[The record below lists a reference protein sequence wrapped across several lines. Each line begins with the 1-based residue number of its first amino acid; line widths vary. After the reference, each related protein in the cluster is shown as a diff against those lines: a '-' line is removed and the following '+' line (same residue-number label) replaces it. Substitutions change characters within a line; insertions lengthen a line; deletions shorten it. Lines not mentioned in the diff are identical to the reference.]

1 MRIRSF
7 SALSLGLLITAAGCG
22 QTASEPAGV
31 PGTST
36 VISLES
42 MSIDIRRPDAGI
54 PDALRIK
61 SSDIAA
67 QRVVLLKYPGPITAE
82 QDRTLRRVAEKVY
95 TYLPEYS
102 YLVRKPAGMELADF
116 QRQAGAM
123 WGGLYQPQYKLSRAV
138 AAVSPQSALTAA
150 NAQRIVM
157 VQAYPDAQIDDV
169 VSRIRG
175 LGVREIV
182 GQGQGAF
189 FSKIRLLLTEAQ
201 ILQFRDA
208 IAQIPEVFWVDI
220 EGRRVLLNDTTIW
233 VGQSGLAGGQTTPL
247 FSKGLYGQ
255 GQIVAVLDTGIDPD
269 MCYFRDTALGLPP
282 RNECNGGTV
291 VNMNQRK
298 VIAVDFLYTNE
309 CNGGINNNEWDNQ
322 DHGTHVAGTVAGD
335 NFANPLIHDTGD
347 GMAPGAKLVIQDG
360 GYAVNN
366 CADLP
371 GIGCPVV
378 DLNPIFQQTYTQ
390 GARIHTNSWGDNEN
404 APIQNDYT
412 AASQDADEFM
422 WNHKDFLIV
431 FAAGNSG
438 PGDESVS
445 SPSTGKSVL
454 SVGSTQRGTSAD
466 TMSGFSSCGPT
477 DDGRIKPEIVV
488 PGSSI
493 VSANSD
499 NNATSNNCGR
509 ITMSGTS
516 MATPGAAGFA
526 ALVRQY
532 YMDGWYPTG
541 AAVAANGF
549 TPSASLLRASLV
561 NSGNRLTTATP
572 IPGNCQG
579 WGRVLLDDTLFFT
592 GDTRQLFVKDDTAGF
607 PQGST
612 NETHTYN
619 FSVVAGSAFKA
630 TLAWTDFPSTPAA
643 MPHINND
650 IDLEVTGPGGT
661 YFGNVFTA
669 GQSTTGGT
677 ADRINT
683 LEQVVLTAPV
693 AGTYTVKVRSFNIP
707 NGPQPYSLVVTASL
721 ATPGSNGAACTTAT
735 ECSSGFCVDGVCCNT
750 ACNAGACDAC
760 SVAAGATQNGTC
772 ALLTGTACNDG
783 NGCTQADTCNAG
795 TCVGGSPVVCTAS
808 DSCHDAGTCNPMT
821 GACSNPAKPDGTICN
836 DGNACTQMDA
846 CTAGACTGANP
857 VVCPVADACHD
868 AGVCNPTTGACSVA
882 NKPDGTA
889 CNDGNACTQNDAC
902 LAGTCAAGA
911 PVTCAASDSCH
922 DPGTCNPT
930 TGMCTNPAK
939 PDGSVCNDGNAC
951 TQRDACNAGTCTGA
965 SPVVCVAS
973 DFCHVA
979 GSCDP
984 ATGMC
989 SNPEKPE
996 GTLCDDGN
1004 RCTLADTCVAGACTA
1019 GAPLNCVASDECHE
1033 AGACDAV
1040 TGLCSNPTK
1049 PDGTTCSIGQCLS
1062 GVCEPMT
1069 SSSSSSSG
1077 MGGNGAAG
1085 GAGGNGAS
1093 GGTGGFG
1100 GNGTGGFGGNGTGG
1114 NGASGGTGGTG
1125 GTGGK
1130 VETGGFGGLGGA
1142 GGLPPLEIEDTGGC
1156 GCSVTDS
1163 PERGLAWAGL
1173 GLLLVLR
1180 RRRGFRTLEPRAG
1193 RRLDS

>member
-1 MRIRSF
+1 MRNRSF
-7 SALSLGLLITAAGCG
+7 SALSLGLLIAAAGCG
-22 QTASEPAGV
+22 QTSSEPADV

-67 QRVVLLKYPGPITAE
+67 QRVVLVKYPGPITAE
-82 QDRTLRRVAEKVY
+82 QDQSLRRTAERVY
-95 TYLPEYS
+95 TYLPEFS
-102 YLVRKPAGMELADF
+102 YLVRKPAGMALADF
-116 QRQAGAM
+116 QRSAGAT
-123 WGGLYQPQYKLSRAV
+123 WVGPYQPQYKLSRAIS
-138 AAVSPQSALTAA
+138 AVTPQSAVAAA
-150 NAQRIVM
+150 NTQRIVM
-157 VQAYPDAQIDDV
+157 LQAYPDAQIEDV

-175 LGVREIV
+175 LGIREV
-182 GQGQGAF
+182 AGHGQGAF
-189 FSKIRLLLTEAQ
+189 FSKIRLLLTEQ
-201 ILQFRDA
+201 EILQFREA
-208 IAQIPEVFWVDI
+208 IAQIPEVFWVDV
-220 EGRRVLLNDTTIW
+220 EGRLVLLNDTTIW

-255 GQIVAVLDTGIDPD
+255 GQVVAILDTGIDPD

-291 VNMNQRK
+291 VNTNQRK
-298 VIAVDFLYTNE
+298 VLAVDFLYSQE
-309 CNGGINNNEWDNQ
+309 CNGGISNTEWDNQ

-335 NFANPLIHDTGD
+335 NFANLLTHDMGD

-390 GARIHTNSWGDNEN
+390 GARIHSNSWGDNEN

-438 PGDESVS
+438 PADTTVS

-454 SVGSTQRGTSAD
+454 SVGSTLRGTSAD
-466 TMSGFSSCGPT
+466 TMSSFSSCGKT
-477 DDGRIKPEIVV
+477 DDNRIKPEIVV
-488 PGSSI
+488 PGSNI

-499 NNATSNNCGR
+499 NNAASNNCNTR
-509 ITMSGTS
+509 TMSGTS

-532 YMDGWYPTG
+532 YTDGWYPTG

-561 NSGNRLTTATP
+561 NSGNRLSTATP

-592 GDTRQLFVKDDTAGF
+592 GDARKLFAKDDTTGF
-607 PQGST
+607 AQGST

-619 FSVVAGSAFKA
+619 FSVGTGMAFKA

-669 GQSTTGGT
+669 GQSTTGGA

-683 LEQVVLTAPV
+683 LEQVVLNTPT

-707 NGPQPYSLVVTASL
+707 NGPQPYSLVVTANLVTS
-721 ATPGSNGAACTTAT
+721 GALGAPCATAT

-750 ACNAGACDAC
+750 ACSAGACDAC
-760 SVAAGATQNGTC
+760 SVAAGGTQNGTC
-772 ALLTGTACNDG
+772 QLLTGTACNDG
-783 NGCTQADTCNAG
+783 NGCTQTDTCNAG
-795 TCVGGSPVVCTAS
+795 TCVGANPVVCAAS
-808 DSCHDAGTCNPMT
+808 DSCHDVGTCNAATGMCTNPAKPDGTACNDNNACTQTDACNAGTCT
-821 GACSNPAKPDGTICN
+821 GANPVVCAASDSCHDVGTCNAAKGMCSNPAKPDG
-836 DGNACTQMDA
+836 
-846 CTAGACTGANP
+846 
-857 VVCPVADACHD
+857 
-868 AGVCNPTTGACSVA
+868 S
-882 NKPDGTA
+882 A

-902 LAGTCAAGA
+902 LAGTCAAGM
-911 PVTCAASDSCH
+911 AA
-922 DPGTCNPT
+922 T
-930 TGMCTNPAK
+930 
-939 PDGSVCNDGNAC
+939 
-951 TQRDACNAGTCTGA
+951 
-965 SPVVCVAS
+965 
-973 DFCHVA
+973 
-979 GSCDP
+979 
-984 ATGMC
+984 
-989 SNPEKPE
+989 
-996 GTLCDDGN
+996 
-1004 RCTLADTCVAGACTA
+1004 
-1019 GAPLNCVASDECHE
+1019 
-1033 AGACDAV
+1033 
-1040 TGLCSNPTK
+1040 
-1049 PDGTTCSIGQCLS
+1049 
-1062 GVCEPMT
+1062 
-1069 SSSSSSSG
+1069 
-1077 MGGNGAAG
+1077 
-1085 GAGGNGAS
+1085 
-1093 GGTGGFG
+1093 
-1100 GNGTGGFGGNGTGG
+1100 
-1114 NGASGGTGGTG
+1114 
-1125 GTGGK
+1125 
-1130 VETGGFGGLGGA
+1130 
-1142 GGLPPLEIEDTGGC
+1142 
-1156 GCSVTDS
+1156 
-1163 PERGLAWAGL
+1163 
-1173 GLLLVLR
+1173 
-1180 RRRGFRTLEPRAG
+1180 
-1193 RRLDS
+1193 